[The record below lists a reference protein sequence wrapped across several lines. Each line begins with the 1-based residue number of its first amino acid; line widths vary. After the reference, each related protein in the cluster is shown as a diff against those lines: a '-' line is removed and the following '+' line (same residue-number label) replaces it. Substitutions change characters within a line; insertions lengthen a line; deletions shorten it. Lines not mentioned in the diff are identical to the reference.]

1 MLAGLKHI
9 NSCNKYILVLRVY
22 NTLKWLKGSNYMFT
36 MTETL
41 QSGNNSFIFPYRC
54 SENKAAATIDK
65 IPFKEVMLQMGG
77 E

>member
-1 MLAGLKHI
+1 
-9 NSCNKYILVLRVY
+9 
-22 NTLKWLKGSNYMFT
+22 MFT